1 MSEQMGDSDQVQVS
15 GGDTNEERKE
25 ARSTPDTGPAEQD
38 DLVEQDEEQ
47 LNVHLRA
54 DSPPS
59 SRGSVSPG
67 SSLQYISLEVT
78 DTESPMFYG

>member
-1 MSEQMGDSDQVQVS
+1 MGDSDQVQAS

-25 ARSTPDTGPAEQD
+25 AVEHSTPDTSPTEHQD

-47 LNVHLRA
+47 LYVHLRT

-67 SSLQYISLEVT
+67 SSLQYIILKVT
-78 DTESPMFYG
+78 DI